1 MIILWSDAGKGKHDH
16 WPWSM
21 SSRLL
26 TPSGFNMH
34 GCNSHQH
41 FLSLTVLYLVSH
53 SCAGPLLKQVSRML
67 NKSTYR
73 SIAVIDEFGKVCD
86 AVEFKSKACSFI
98 LKQLPFVLKCDFLK
112 CYDSWW
118 RESLHLRQKG
128 SEATCPERSNL
139 AIEQILS

>member
-1 MIILWSDAGKGKHDH
+1 
-16 WPWSM
+16 
-21 SSRLL
+21 
-26 TPSGFNMH
+26 
-34 GCNSHQH
+34 
-41 FLSLTVLYLVSH
+41 
-53 SCAGPLLKQVSRML
+53 ML